1 MEEFFFNPQPETRL
15 STILRINS
23 EIITALAAMELA
35 EENIESITELLK
47 KHSDFVIDTSVKVL
61 KAERLDIKI
70 VK

>member
-23 EIITALAAMELA
+23 EIITALATMELA